1 MQFNKNYVKLT
12 IIRFVYIISNNI
24 FMLCHHGDSIIPQMN
39 NSITYNDGNSLLLT
53 DN

>member
-1 MQFNKNYVKLT
+1 MQFNKKYVKLT

-24 FMLCHHGDSIIPQMN
+24 FMLCHHG
-39 NSITYNDGNSLLLT
+39 ITYNGGNSLLLT